1 MNNTLENIEKLKT
14 PLDLLHAEKDLK
26 PFNFYDEVIETTS
39 LFELFEFQDEIIEEL
54 KNTDIECQN
63 YFNKF
68 YLSKNKPI
76 PYNVYNAQILL
87 RNLDDKFLRKY
98 IYGKIIEEKRNLNQE
113 KLDLILNSLTKK
125 EIARKKKFLLN
136 KLKLEKNKIKKNNFH
151 KSLCD
156 IKNSDIEDY
165 QYFFK
170 KSEKSGVKNI
180 EKKYIFKCF
189 FEYIKDKMHINV
201 IYNENDLL
209 NSSFSLKLFDRT
221 ILVNIYDNNN
231 AHYAGEYCSEN
242 DEISLLFEDDPNS
255 DLIYISD
262 FSIFAHEFGHA
273 VERYFDGKIEKYN
286 TEIISLFFELLIFNN
301 DFLILLNLKEKE
313 FEYLEY
319 ENNTCNLIEIFTA
332 LRLIKNKP
340 NLKIKN
346 DEFSIYQVYLDA
358 NFIDNF
364 YFIEEHPYL
373 PIDEYI
379 IARYDS
385 NKISYKDCII

>member
-165 QYFFK
+165 MFF
-170 KSEKSGVKNI
+170 
-180 EKKYIFKCF
+180 
-189 FEYIKDKMHINV
+189 
-201 IYNENDLL
+201 
-209 NSSFSLKLFDRT
+209 
-221 ILVNIYDNNN
+221 
-231 AHYAGEYCSEN
+231 
-242 DEISLLFEDDPNS
+242 
-255 DLIYISD
+255 
-262 FSIFAHEFGHA
+262 
-273 VERYFDGKIEKYN
+273 
-286 TEIISLFFELLIFNN
+286 
-301 DFLILLNLKEKE
+301 
-313 FEYLEY
+313 
-319 ENNTCNLIEIFTA
+319 
-332 LRLIKNKP
+332 
-340 NLKIKN
+340 
-346 DEFSIYQVYLDA
+346 
-358 NFIDNF
+358 
-364 YFIEEHPYL
+364 
-373 PIDEYI
+373 
-379 IARYDS
+379 
-385 NKISYKDCII
+385 

>member
-1 MNNTLENIEKLKT
+1 
-14 PLDLLHAEKDLK
+14 
-26 PFNFYDEVIETTS
+26 
-39 LFELFEFQDEIIEEL
+39 
-54 KNTDIECQN
+54 
-63 YFNKF
+63 
-68 YLSKNKPI
+68 
-76 PYNVYNAQILL
+76 
-87 RNLDDKFLRKY
+87 
-98 IYGKIIEEKRNLNQE
+98 
-113 KLDLILNSLTKK
+113 
-125 EIARKKKFLLN
+125 
-136 KLKLEKNKIKKNNFH
+136 
-151 KSLCD
+151 
-156 IKNSDIEDY
+156 
-165 QYFFK
+165 
-170 KSEKSGVKNI
+170 
-180 EKKYIFKCF
+180 
-189 FEYIKDKMHINV
+189 MHINV